1 MTTLL
6 TTENSPKR
14 RDKIVIMA
22 EILSIARMGA
32 LKTQIMY
39 RANLSFEQ
47 LSEYLGLLTRKNLLE
62 KTERDGKELYKATEK
77 GLTFTERHNALS
89 ELLK

>member
-1 MTTLL
+1 
-6 TTENSPKR
+6 
-14 RDKIVIMA
+14 
-22 EILSIARMGA
+22 MGA

-47 LSEYLGLLTRKNLLE
+47 LSEYLGILTRKNLLE
-62 KTERDGKELYKATEK
+62 KTTRDGRELYKATEK
-77 GLTFTERHNALS
+77 GLNFTEQHNALS

>member
-1 MTTLL
+1 MTILL
-6 TTENSPKR
+6 KENAPPKR

-47 LSEYLGLLTRKNLLE
+47 LSEYLGLLLRKNMLE
-62 KTERDGKELYKATEK
+62 KTTRDGKEMYMATEK
-77 GLTFTERHNALS
+77 GLTFTEKHNALN